1 MKPSGTW
8 LDECIE
14 FLREYGFVA
23 ILMSVIVI
31 FSVISKTFLSLTN
44 ILGLLHTS
52 VPLIIVAAG
61 LALVVMTGKLDISI
75 GSASFL
81 SGAVGAILMTRLHVS
96 PAIGLPVVIAT
107 GALCGTVNGVLCVYL
122 RVNPLITTMG
132 SMFVFRGMA
141 LQLTGS
147 RAISVSQGLRDFGN
161 YRIGPVFVDILI
173 AGFFL
178 LLIHTLHTRT
188 AFGRRVMA
196 IGTNAETASK
206 LGVRVREVSLVTFVI
221 SGLCAGIGGLFSV
234 FQIGAVTNQMGSG
247 LEFTAIAAIVIGG
260 ISLFGGDGAILPNY
274 LLGVLTLGIIEN
286 GLNHIGA
293 SPYLYPFVRGGII
306 LVAMYADS
314 LKRSRKRLAAAS
326 SMASQESMTSAR

>member
-14 FLREYGFVA
+14 LLREYGFVA
-23 ILMSVIVI
+23 ILISVIV
-31 FSVISKTFLSLTN
+31 FFAVFSKTFLSLTN

-52 VPLIIVAAG
+52 VPLMIVAAG

-81 SGAVGAILMTRLHVS
+81 SSAVGAILMTRLGVS

-107 GALCGTVNGVLCVYL
+107 GALCGTLNGVFCVYL

-161 YRIGPVFVDILI
+161 YRIGPVFIDILI
-173 AGFFL
+173 AGVFL
-178 LLIHTLHTRT
+178 LFVNILHTRT

-206 LGVRVREVSLVTFVI
+206 LGVRVREVSLMTFVI

-286 GLNHIGA
+286 GLNHLGA

-306 LVAMYADS
+306 LLAMYADS
-314 LKRSRKRLAAAS
+314 LKRSGKPLAAVP
-326 SMASQESMTSAR
+326 RG